1 LAFPV
6 DDGNGKYDVR
16 IVSMPGG
23 EPLTRINGARQ
34 PDFREDGV
42 KLLVNAQGGGF
53 GENVFEVDAAT
64 GNIDRPVS
72 GSPTDSHPMYGG
84 GGYRVA
90 YDNPQLAIGADGNYH
105 SYIFVQCGIVP
116 PSQEGEQTCSDIARF
131 GILVPAGQVGEIQGS
146 NPVWTDTDQIVYK
159 GCNSWAGGQSCGIF
173 TVGSWANKRSSNG
186 ETPRKIADGTSSIP
200 TDTEGNLVAFH
211 SRESGDWEAYVM
223 DVNGGGVTNLSNSPT
238 SNDGVP
244 TISPDGQWVA
254 FASNRDGSWA
264 VYVVPSS
271 GGQVTKLFDFP
282 KSNPWGVGGD
292 REWTNERM
300 SWGP

>member
-1 LAFPV
+1 
-6 DDGNGKYDVR
+6 
-16 IVSMPGG
+16 
-23 EPLTRINGARQ
+23 
-34 PDFREDGV
+34 
-42 KLLVNAQGGGF
+42 
-53 GENVFEVDAAT
+53 
-64 GNIDRPVS
+64 
-72 GSPTDSHPMYGG
+72 
-84 GGYRVA
+84 
-90 YDNPQLAIGADGNYH
+90 
-105 SYIFVQCGIVP
+105 
-116 PSQEGEQTCSDIARF
+116 
-131 GILVPAGQVGEIQGS
+131 
-146 NPVWTDTDQIVYK
+146 
-159 GCNSWAGGQSCGIF
+159 
-173 TVGSWANKRSSNG
+173 
-186 ETPRKIADGTSSIP
+186 
-200 TDTEGNLVAFH
+200 
-211 SRESGDWEAYVM
+211 M